1 MPKQTYGT
9 LEIVG
14 DKWVMRAE
22 PSVALMAKR
31 IFQKL
36 KKDDKGVIRIDD
48 TRANARDI
56 DWFLMRYPMEMDAY
70 TLGYLKFNS
79 KKHEDHLQKMHDIV
93 AGEYDPKLF
102 DMALPARPYQAT
114 AATLFLK
121 QKFLLLGDD
130 LGLGKTVSAIASFCD
145 PRTLPVLVVCH
156 PFLQRQ
162 WQEQL
167 QLFLPRIRSHE
178 IRQLEEYILP
188 SVDVYVISYNK
199 LSAWAGRLCGRVKT
213 VVFDECQELRRE
225 DSHKYNAAKML
236 CDRVQYKLGLSA
248 TPLFNY
254 GGEIFNVLNC
264 LQDGCLGAKEEFV
277 REWCHTEENAQGR
290 SKLIVDDPVALGNY
304 LRREHLM
311 LRRTR
316 KEIGRELPE
325 VMQIIETVDCNMD
338 VLNQIRGKAAE
349 LARLILSRT
358 NRPEERMVAAGQLD
372 NMIRQQT
379 GIAKAP
385 FVAEFVR
392 MLVESGDRVL
402 LFGWHRAVYEL
413 WQDFFTKAGVKFS
426 MFTGTE
432 TANEK
437 QATKNKLMNGDID
450 VLIMSLRSGAG
461 IDGLQ
466 QVCNTV
472 CFGELDWTPAIHAQC
487 IGRLHRDGQD
497 DKVAAYFLAAED
509 GADPLMLQVLGVK
522 GAQIAG
528 ITDGKETLSMGRRDT
543 DHIRK
548 LAMQYL
554 RG

>member
-1 MPKQTYGT
+1 
-9 LEIVG
+9 
-14 DKWVMRAE
+14 
-22 PSVALMAKR
+22 
-31 IFQKL
+31 
-36 KKDDKGVIRIDD
+36 
-48 TRANARDI
+48 
-56 DWFLMRYPMEMDAY
+56 
-70 TLGYLKFNS
+70 
-79 KKHEDHLQKMHDIV
+79 
-93 AGEYDPKLF
+93 
-102 DMALPARPYQAT
+102 
-114 AATLFLK
+114 
-121 QKFLLLGDD
+121 
-130 LGLGKTVSAIASFCD
+130 
-145 PRTLPVLVVCH
+145 
-156 PFLQRQ
+156 
-162 WQEQL
+162 
-167 QLFLPRIRSHE
+167 
-178 IRQLEEYILP
+178 
-188 SVDVYVISYNK
+188 
-199 LSAWAGRLCGRVKT
+199 
-213 VVFDECQELRRE
+213 
-225 DSHKYNAAKML
+225 
-236 CDRVQYKLGLSA
+236 
-248 TPLFNY
+248 
-254 GGEIFNVLNC
+254 
-264 LQDGCLGAKEEFV
+264 
-277 REWCHTEENAQGR
+277 
-290 SKLIVDDPVALGNY
+290 
-304 LRREHLM
+304 M

-316 KEIGRELPE
+316 KEIGRELTE

-528 ITDGKETLSMGRRDT
+528 ITDGKETLSLGRRDT